1 MDNSIASRLRR
12 KKRLGDLLLGAGVI
26 TQEQLEE
33 ALKKQK
39 EAGNGQKLGMTL
51 VDMGIMNDE
60 IIAEAL
66 CHQMGLERVHL
77 AGITIEDEVLALVD
91 EKVLRKYMLL
101 PYEFAPDNPNVLRVA
116 FSDPL
121 DMIAMDDLSII
132 TGMQIEI
139 RVTIV
144 KDVSQALDRFYGNSE
159 AMKVADQ
166 FAAERREKYGNNKDG
181 KEESEEVKQAPIVR
195 LVNQIIEQ
203 AVHKRTSDIHFEPL
217 ENQLRIRFRVDGVLQ
232 EAMRHDI
239 SLLSAMVARI
249 KIVGGMDISEKRKP
263 QDGRMT
269 QIVDRQEYDI
279 RVSILPTVYG
289 EKIVMRLAQKTALSR
304 DKKDLG
310 FEPEELHRFE
320 DILKHPNGIMLVT
333 GPTGSGKSTTLY
345 TALSELNTEEVNII
359 TVEDPVEANI
369 NGINQVQV
377 NAKAGLT
384 FAAALRSI
392 LRQDPDIIMIGE
404 IRDGETAG
412 IAVESAITG
421 HLVVSTLHTNSA
433 ASTISRL
440 ADMGIENYLISD
452 AVIGVIAQRLL
463 RRVCPRCKRMVPAD
477 DLEKKELG
485 IPEEKWGEEVL
496 IPHIE
501 PNEECLECGG
511 AGYKGRI
518 GIYEIMQMS
527 PALKRIIAT
536 GGTAEELEKEA
547 IKEGMNT
554 LVMSANKQVLK
565 GITTL
570 QEVHRVAYDN

>member
-139 RVTIV
+139 RVTTV

-232 EAMRHDI
+232 EAIRHDI

>member
-1 MDNSIASRLRR
+1 
-12 KKRLGDLLLGAGVI
+12 
-26 TQEQLEE
+26 
-33 ALKKQK
+33 
-39 EAGNGQKLGMTL
+39 
-51 VDMGIMNDE
+51 
-60 IIAEAL
+60 
-66 CHQMGLERVHL
+66 
-77 AGITIEDEVLALVD
+77 
-91 EKVLRKYMLL
+91 
-101 PYEFAPDNPNVLRVA
+101 
-116 FSDPL
+116 
-121 DMIAMDDLSII
+121 
-132 TGMQIEI
+132 
-139 RVTIV
+139 
-144 KDVSQALDRFYGNSE
+144 
-159 AMKVADQ
+159 
-166 FAAERREKYGNNKDG
+166 
-181 KEESEEVKQAPIVR
+181 
-195 LVNQIIEQ
+195 
-203 AVHKRTSDIHFEPL
+203 
-217 ENQLRIRFRVDGVLQ
+217 
-232 EAMRHDI
+232 
-239 SLLSAMVARI
+239 
-249 KIVGGMDISEKRKP
+249 
-263 QDGRMT
+263 
-269 QIVDRQEYDI
+269 
-279 RVSILPTVYG
+279 
-289 EKIVMRLAQKTALSR
+289 
-304 DKKDLG
+304 
-310 FEPEELHRFE
+310 
-320 DILKHPNGIMLVT
+320 MLVT

-345 TALSELNTEEVNII
+345 TALSELNTDEVNII

>member
-132 TGMQIEI
+132 TGMQIEV
-139 RVTIV
+139 RVTTV

-345 TALSELNTEEVNII
+345 TALSELNTDEVNII

-392 LRQDPDIIMIGE
+392 LRQDPDINMSGE
-404 IRDGETAG
+404 SRDGQTAG
-412 IAVESAITG
+412 IAVEPAITG

-485 IPEEKWGEEVL
+485 IPEEKWGEEIL

-527 PALKRIIAT
+527 PSLKRIIAT
-536 GGTAEELEKEA
+536 GGTAEELEKQA
-547 IKEGMNT
+547 IAEGMNT

>member
-33 ALKKQK
+33 ALKRQK

-132 TGMQIEI
+132 TGMQIEV
-139 RVTIV
+139 RVTTV

-345 TALSELNTEEVNII
+345 TALSELNTDEVNII

-463 RRVCPRCKRMVPAD
+463 RRMCPRCKRMVPAD

-527 PALKRIIAT
+527 PNLKRIIAT
-536 GGTAEELEKEA
+536 GGTAEELEKQA
-547 IKEGMNT
+547 IAEGMNT

>member
-1 MDNSIASRLRR
+1 M
-12 KKRLGDLLLGAGVI
+12 
-26 TQEQLEE
+26 
-33 ALKKQK
+33 
-39 EAGNGQKLGMTL
+39 
-51 VDMGIMNDE
+51 
-60 IIAEAL
+60 
-66 CHQMGLERVHL
+66 HL

-139 RVTIV
+139 RVTTV

-166 FAAERREKYGNNKDG
+166 FAAERREKYGNSKDG

-536 GGTAEELEKEA
+536 GGTADELEKEA